1 MKKLRLLG
9 NISGCLLLASIPTIA
24 NAVLIGG
31 VEFPEGI
38 ASFADSVL
46 SYDPVI
52 NGSQPTEP
60 HRVPENALGIPDYT
74 GDSDC
79 TGNATCAVDSGIQ
92 WGSIT
97 LQFTD
102 NLLTGSGDAS
112 DDLWIF
118 EVGPDVEDTF
128 VDISWDNITWHS
140 VGSVGG
146 STAGVDIDAFG
157 FGITDQ
163 FRYVRLTD
171 DGDKDDQTGRT
182 VGADIDAVGAIST
195 TVIPVPAAFYLFGSG
210 LLGLIGM
217 ARRKKV

>member
-74 GDSDC
+74 DDSDC
-79 TGNATCAVDSGIQ
+79 TGNATCAFVSLGDG
-92 WGSIT
+92 GSIT

-118 EVGPDVEDTF
+118 EVGPDVKDTREQLLQH
-128 VDISWDNITWHS
+128 VSEAVTACNISQAET
-140 VGSVGG
+140 V
-146 STAGVDIDAFG
+146 A
-157 FGITDQ
+157 
-163 FRYVRLTD
+163 
-171 DGDKDDQTGRT
+171 TGEN
-182 VGADIDAVGAIST
+182 
-195 TVIPVPAAFYLFGSG
+195 
-210 LLGLIGM
+210 
-217 ARRKKV
+217 KK

>member
-1 MKKLRLLG
+1 MKKLRLLS
-9 NISGCLLLASIPTIA
+9 NISGCLLLVSIPSIA

-52 NGSQPTEP
+52 SSGPTEP
-60 HRVPENALGIPDYT
+60 HRIPENALGIPDYT

-79 TGNATCAVDSGIQ
+79 TGNATCAFVSLGDG
-92 WGSIT
+92 GSIT

-157 FGITDQ
+157 FGITDL

-195 TVIPVPAAFYLFGSG
+195 TVIPVPAGFYLFGSG
-210 LLGLIGM
+210 LLGLVGI
-217 ARRKKV
+217 ARRKKAA

>member
-79 TGNATCAVDSGIQ
+79 TGNATCAFVSLGDG
-92 WGSIT
+92 GSIT

-146 STAGVDIDAFG
+146 STAGVDIDVFG
-157 FGITDQ
+157 FGITDK

-171 DGDKDDQTGRT
+171 DGDKDDQSGRT

-210 LLGLIGM
+210 LLGLVGI
-217 ARRKKV
+217 AIRKKA